1 MAYIGATSLHTP
13 VNTFHKEDFT
23 GADTGTNNS
32 IANSIILT
40 QEVTGLSASNIE
52 LFLFHDDGADRLK
65 NFFSIEPHPNA
76 TSKHTGLTT
85 LNRP

>member
-13 VNTFHKEDFT
+13 INTFHKEDFT

-32 IANSIILT
+32 IANSIVLT

-52 LFLFHDDGADRLK
+52 LFLNNVRQ
-65 NFFSIEPHPNA
+65 EPDVAYFVREDSSGVP
-76 TSKHTGLTT
+76 
-85 LNRP
+85 